1 MAQIPTASDLG
12 LPDVPVSSRPVL
24 VYDAGIAQKAAITAD
39 QMITQG
45 GQAAGAGVEK
55 FGDAAQETQNKLET
69 ASAMQDFIGKKL
81 DLDQAALTD
90 KDYTTL
96 PDRYRQGIAAA
107 AQAAGAN
114 ISLPSARAQFMEMGA
129 RYQEYGVNHVL
140 ALANTKSIA
149 ADRDFLTS
157 AGDSSLDQMMR
168 ATDEPT
174 RMQITNSYRDMVQ
187 GMLDKGSINQAQA
200 DTLNRTYVNNYAMQR
215 GKMLIN
221 QDPVSAAGLLS
232 PGAPVGGGASL
243 AQFATGNAVPGG
255 LSSVEGVNPE
265 FASRISTMVAAMP
278 DDIRQKFQ
286 IISGFRDQNRQ
297 AEVNPGVTNSHHT
310 QGMAVDTTNDP
321 AVLSW
326 VAQNG
331 PKFGVGY
338 PLASDPKEAN
348 HLEPLENGQRVAP
361 EQMAQWVAQHQ
372 GGGDTVTG
380 GAPPPPGGTLAS
392 AGGTGA
398 PAPASNV
405 AGTPGTPLAFPK
417 TNYWRDF
424 LRPDQRIEL
433 QHQAEQRA
441 TALAN
446 ANSADALRAQRLQ
459 AMQDKQTVEARTN
472 AIWADAYSN
481 NPQITAKQIAV
492 DPAFDTNPER
502 RTQMINLINNPP
514 GSGIPPAQSYAAAQ
528 GLVDRIMLPY
538 GDPDKITDPGQIYDQ
553 IGHLNRPDLEFTLK
567 TLNDNLSPGREKF
580 TQREKNFLD
589 GVRPQIEKSGQLS
602 SMPIDGKG
610 RMKFYEFS
618 VLLNNKIDAYVQAN
632 KDPGDLLDPS
642 KPDYMGNPEVVKPF
656 KRTMVEALADRV
668 SPAEVGSSLEDKKPD
683 ISTVD
688 LTTKDGIVAAYR
700 AGKILRDDAG
710 ALLIQRGYASPNK
723 SPNAPPP
730 VSEQLA
736 PMAQP

>member
-1 MAQIPTASDLG
+1 MAKLPTASDLG

-39 QMITQG
+39 QMEAQG
-45 GQAAGAGVEK
+45 GAAAGAGIEK
-55 FGDAAQETQNKLET
+55 FGDAAQETQTKLET

-90 KDYTTL
+90 TDYSTL
-96 PDRYRQGIAAA
+96 PTRYRQGIADA
-107 AQAAGAN
+107 AQSASAA
-114 ISLPSARAQFMEMGA
+114 ISLPSARAQFMEMGS

-157 AGDSSLDQMMR
+157 AGDSSLDQLMR

-221 QDPVSAAGLLS
+221 QDPVSAAGLLG
-232 PGAPVGGGASL
+232 PGSAGGGGASL

-255 LSSVEGVNPE
+255 LSSIEGVHPE

-331 PKFGVGY
+331 PKYGVGY
-338 PLASDPKEAN
+338 PLASDPKETN
-348 HLEPLENGQRVAP
+348 HLEPLENGQRVP
-361 EQMAQWVAQHQ
+361 PDQMPQWAAQHQ
-372 GGGDTVTG
+372 GGDTVTG
-380 GAPPPPGGTLAS
+380 SAPLPAGGTLVS
-392 AGGTGA
+392 AGGGTA
-398 PAPASNV
+398 PAQVS
-405 AGTPGTPLAFPK
+405 AGSGPLAFPK
-417 TNYWRDF
+417 TNDWRDF

-446 ANSADALRAQRLQ
+446 ASSADALRAERLKTI
-459 AMQDKQTVEARTN
+459 QDKQTVEARTN
-472 AIWADAYSN
+472 AIWADTYSDH
-481 NPQITAKQIAV
+481 PQITAKQIAV

-502 RTQMINLINNPP
+502 RAQMISLINNPP
-514 GSGIPPAQSYAAAQ
+514 GSGVPAAQSYAAAQ
-528 GLVDRIMLPY
+528 ALINRIRLPY
-538 GDPDKITDPGQIYDQ
+538 GDPDKITDQSQIYAEMP
-553 IGHLNRPDLEFTLK
+553 HLNKADLEFSLK
-567 TLNDNLSPGREKF
+567 ALADIRTPDGEKLAAAKDKF
-580 TQREKNFLD
+580 IKRVTPL
-589 GVRPQIEKSGQLS
+589 IEFANPLMGKTDQSGPMEVYRLEWD
-602 SMPIDGKG
+602 IDH
-610 RMKFYEFS
+610 
-618 VLLNNKIDAYVQAN
+618 KIDDYKKAG
-632 KDPGDLLDPS
+632 KDPSSLFDPS
-642 KPDYMGNPEVVKPF
+642 KPDYVGKPEAIAPF
-656 KRTMVEALADRV
+656 QKTMQQ
-668 SPAEVGSSLEDKKPD
+668 S
-683 ISTVD
+683 
-688 LTTKDGIVAAYR
+688 
-700 AGKILRDDAG
+700 LRDQAA
-710 ALLIQRGYASPNK
+710 ALRNEQQSQMPTVTLPA
-723 SPNAPPP
+723 APPSDP
-730 VSEQLA
+730 TKRLPGETIGQYLQRMPLVTPPPSQQLA
-736 PMAQP
+736 PMTR